1 MKFIKTTLLLLLLF
15 FSFTNFLFSGD
26 YSIDDQHSFITF
38 KIRHFNTGWVL
49 GTFNDFSG
57 EIYYDASNIEK
68 AAVTVFIKP
77 FSIDTGVPERDFHL
91 RTADFLDTMKYTEM
105 TFKSN
110 KITKVDEGR
119 FKIFGKLIL
128 KDISKDVILE
138 AKYLNKIQDHMGN
151 ERIGFIAET
160 KLNRFDFGINWD
172 MKMPDGKPMVGETIF
187 ADFYIEATKI
197 NHNGEE
203 K

>member
-1 MKFIKTTLLLLLLF
+1 MF

-110 KITKVDEGR
+110 KITKVDEER

-203 K
+203 